1 MTQETRDPAIS
12 TVRELESRS
21 SPDLEETVAFLECG
35 GRTSAQCY
43 RGVTAL
49 LNRSSGAR
57 GALFLIVRHLERIDG
72 SLTGF
77 VLGLESILRTSSRPV
92 LLGDPSGVAPLVLTC
107 SERDRRIRPIRA
119 YEGRG
124 SILLVNPSPA
134 AGAILAAVLEAFGR
148 TCSLVHTAIDA
159 RAAIAATEFD
169 LVLLDLDLP
178 GLQSYA
184 VAELL
189 KSRPRPP
196 TQIAVTGNDDVWNHE
211 NSVRYG
217 FRRILSKPYSVP
229 ELLGLCDGA
238 EIKPSAGSPRLSR

>member
-1 MTQETRDPAIS
+1 MTQDTRDPAIS
-12 TVRELESRS
+12 ALRDPESRS
-21 SPDLEETVAFLECG
+21 SPDLEETVAFLECS
-35 GRTSAQCY
+35 GRTSAQGY

-49 LNRSSGAR
+49 LNRSSSGR
-57 GALFLIVRHLERIDG
+57 GALFLILRNLERIDG

-77 VLGLESILRTSSRPV
+77 VLGLESILRTSFRPV

-107 SERDRRIRPIRA
+107 SERDRRIRPIRV

-124 SILLVNPSPA
+124 RILLVNPSPA

-159 RAAIAATEFD
+159 RAAIAATDFD

-189 KSRPRPP
+189 KARPRPP
-196 TQIAVTGNDDVWNHE
+196 IQIALTGQDEVWNHE

-229 ELLGLCDGA
+229 ELLGLCEGAAVRVDG
-238 EIKPSAGSPRLSR
+238 GVG

>member
-1 MTQETRDPAIS
+1 MTPEIRDPAIPG
-12 TVRELESRS
+12 VREPESRS

-35 GRTSAQCY
+35 GRTSAQGY
-43 RGVTAL
+43 SALTAL
-49 LNRSSGAR
+49 LHGSAGNR

-77 VLGLESILRTSSRPV
+77 VLGLESILRTSSRPI

-107 SERDRRIRPIRA
+107 SERDRRIRPIRV

-124 SILLVNPSPA
+124 KMLIVNPSPA
-134 AGAILAAVLEAFGR
+134 AGAILCAVLEAFGR
-148 TCSLVHTAIDA
+148 TCTLVHTGIDA
-159 RAAIAATEFD
+159 RAAIAASDFD

-189 KSRPRPP
+189 KSRTSPP
-196 TQIAVTGNDDVWNHE
+196 IQIAVTGNDEVWNLE

-217 FRRILSKPYSVP
+217 FRRILSKPYSVA
-229 ELLGLCDGA
+229 ELVSLADGA
-238 EIKPSAGSPRLSR
+238 ALKSGG